1 MSTDPTNNTDDDIII
16 DELASRLVDRDIDL
30 ADIPSELRVVVESR
44 AARFVTNRQQLLTS
58 LPQADGS
65 TIDRAIN
72 EAINEALRNNQ
83 IQAVSQVKSRK
94 FGVYI
99 GALAAAAAVVAII
112 GVATT
117 QSGSSDE
124 SVSDMAV
131 ASKISPEEAAVP
143 MASEAPAEMAADS
156 FAPMAADSTL
166 SGAKASFI
174 INDTNE
180 LQDLVSQWSVEGFVI
195 PQKSEPL
202 CDDPLRP
209 AIDIEATF
217 AGEPAEIHFT
227 PQDGVFVYRVS
238 DCSVIIGIVP

>member
-143 MASEAPAEMAADS
+143 MASEATAE
-156 FAPMAADSTL
+156 MAADSTL

-195 PQKSEPL
+195 PQKSEQL

>member
-30 ADIPSELRVVVESR
+30 ADVPTALRVAVESR
-44 AARFVTNRQQLLTS
+44 AAQFSTNRQQLLTS

-65 TIDRAIN
+65 TIDSAIN
-72 EAINEALRNNQ
+72 VALRSSR
-83 IQAVSQVKSRK
+83 SQPVVRAKSRK

-99 GALAAAAAVVAII
+99 GALAAAAAVVAVV
-112 GVATT
+112 GVAVT

-131 ASKISPEEAAVP
+131 TAKISPEVAAAP
-143 MASEAPAEMAADS
+143 MASEAPAEMSAAS

-166 SGAKASFI
+166 SGAKTSLI
-174 INDTNE
+174 ISTTDE
-180 LQDLVSQWSVEGFVI
+180 LQDLMSEWSVEGFVV
-195 PQKSEPL
+195 PQRTVAL
-202 CDDPLRP
+202 CDDSLRP
-209 AIDIEATF
+209 ATDIEVTF

-227 PQDGVFVYRVS
+227 PQDGVIVYRIS

>member
-30 ADIPSELRVVVESR
+30 ADVPTELRVAVESR
-44 AARFVTNRQQLLTS
+44 AAQFSTNRQQLLTS

-65 TIDRAIN
+65 MIDSAIN
-72 EAINEALRNNQ
+72 VALRSSR
-83 IQAVSQVKSRK
+83 SQPVVRAKSRK

-99 GALAAAAAVVAII
+99 GALAAAAAVVAVV
-112 GVATT
+112 GVAVT

-131 ASKISPEEAAVP
+131 TAKISPEVAAAP
-143 MASEAPAEMAADS
+143 MASEAPAEMSAAS

-166 SGAKASFI
+166 SGAKTSLI
-174 INDTNE
+174 ISTTDE
-180 LQDLVSQWSVEGFVI
+180 LQDLMSEWSVEGFVV
-195 PQKSEPL
+195 PQKTVAL
-202 CDDPLRP
+202 CDDSLRP
-209 AIDIEATF
+209 ATDIEVTF

-227 PQDGVFVYRVS
+227 PQDGVIVYRIS

>member
-30 ADIPSELRVVVESR
+30 ADVPTALRVAVESR
-44 AARFVTNRQQLLTS
+44 AAQFSTNRQQLLTS

-65 TIDRAIN
+65 TIDSAIN
-72 EAINEALRNNQ
+72 VALRSSR
-83 IQAVSQVKSRK
+83 SQPVVRAKSRK

-99 GALAAAAAVVAII
+99 GALAAAAAVVAVV
-112 GVATT
+112 GVAVT

-131 ASKISPEEAAVP
+131 TAKISPEVAAAP
-143 MASEAPAEMAADS
+143 MASEAPAEMSAAS
-156 FAPMAADSTL
+156 FAPMAADSAL
-166 SGAKASFI
+166 SGAKTSLI
-174 INDTNE
+174 ISTTDE
-180 LQDLVSQWSVEGFVI
+180 LQDLMSEWSVEGFDV
-195 PQKSEPL
+195 PQRTMAL
-202 CDDPLRP
+202 CDDSLRP
-209 AIDIEATF
+209 ATDIEVTF

-227 PQDGVFVYRVS
+227 PQDGVIVYRIS

>member
-195 PQKSEPL
+195 PQKSEQL

-209 AIDIEATF
+209 AIDIGATF

>member
-1 MSTDPTNNTDDDIII
+1 MSTDPTNITDDDIII

-30 ADIPSELRVVVESR
+30 ADVPTELRVTVESR
-44 AARFVTNRQQLLTS
+44 AAQFSTNRQQLLTS

-72 EAINEALRNNQ
+72 VALRSSR
-83 IQAVSQVKSRK
+83 SQPVVRAKSRK

-99 GALAAAAAVVAII
+99 GALAAAAAVVAVV
-112 GVATT
+112 GVAVT

-131 ASKISPEEAAVP
+131 TAKISPEVAAAP
-143 MASEAPAEMAADS
+143 MASEAPAEMSAAS
-156 FAPMAADSTL
+156 FAPMAADSAL
-166 SGAKASFI
+166 SGAKTSLI
-174 INDTNE
+174 ISTTDE
-180 LQDLVSQWSVEGFVI
+180 LQDLMSEWSVEGFDV
-195 PQKSEPL
+195 PQRTMAL
-202 CDDPLRP
+202 CDDSLRP
-209 AIDIEATF
+209 ATDIEVTF

-227 PQDGVFVYRVS
+227 PQDGVIVYRIS